1 MADKKTMTL
10 FNYIGGKTWLREHL
24 KKEVEE
30 IMSKNE
36 LSKNKLSHYVEPF
49 AGGLGA
55 FLGIY
60 QTLLNYGIKN
70 VLLNDIN
77 AKLINFYTIVRDN
90 PEELIKKYDLLENE
104 YLLTIP
110 EEAKK
115 LHKTKDKV
123 ILKTLLKP
131 SEEYYKK
138 VRDNFNQENNT
149 MDSAVYLL
157 FLQNHC
163 FNGVYRENSK
173 GGYNTPFNWEPKIF
187 TEEKMRE
194 KIMGVHNLFKKFNIE
209 FSNKSFEE
217 MEFNSYSLY
226 YLDPPYINEVEALE
240 NQYHKD
246 SFNIDK
252 QKKLIQSIKKTKFIY
267 SNHDNNIL
275 LNEFENNAID
285 IKVKR
290 IPRKNIISASNESRK
305 TDKMEILVMSFNG

>member
-10 FNYIGGKTWLREHL
+10 FNYIGGKTWLKEYL
-24 KKEVEE
+24 KKEISQILEQ
-30 IMSKNE
+30 K
-36 LSKNKLSHYVEPF
+36 KLTHYVEPF

-55 FLGIY
+55 FLGVY
-60 QTLLNYGIKN
+60 EVLLNHGVKN
-70 VLLNDIN
+70 IILNDIN

-90 PEELIKKYDLLENE
+90 PEELIKEYMILENK

-110 EEAKK
+110 ESAKS

-123 ILKTLLKP
+123 VLKTLLKS

-138 VRDNFNQENNT
+138 VRDNFNKAEKAIE
-149 MDSAVYLL
+149 SASGLL

-173 GGYNTPFNWEPKIF
+173 GGYNTPFNWEARIY

-194 KIMGVHNLFKKFNIE
+194 KIIVVHNLFKQFNIE
-209 FSNKSFEE
+209 FSNKSFQD
-217 MEFNSYSLY
+217 MDFNNYSLY

-246 SFNIDK
+246 SFNIEK
-252 QKKLIQSIKKTKFIY
+252 QKLLIKTVKNSVFVY
-267 SNHDNNIL
+267 SNHDNDLL
-275 LNEFENNAID
+275 LNEFKNNGVK
-285 IKVKR
+285 IKIKK

-305 TDKMEILVMSFNG
+305 TDKIEILVSNKN